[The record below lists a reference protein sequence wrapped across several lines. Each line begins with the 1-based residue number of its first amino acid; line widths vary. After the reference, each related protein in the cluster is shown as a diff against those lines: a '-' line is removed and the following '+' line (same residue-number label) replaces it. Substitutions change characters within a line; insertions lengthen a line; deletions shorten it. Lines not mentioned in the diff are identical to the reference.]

1 MYILNFFLTKKWPP
15 IKLWIN
21 YKFNHIIIELLSFES
36 LIYKNLFL
44 NHLNNIM
51 YLFKL
56 PNHLRIKSWRDN
68 ILGTADVTHIFHLIN
83 KNSTL
88 FKLYTYIYP
97 KPWKIK
103 NLRKTDVKSHSRE
116 NKGGKIKIPKLIFE
130 EALQRQLQ
138 PNWRII
144 EVRLVAFRIINLG
157 FRDLEITNPYDQ
169 IFLFQ
174 TNLFNSI

>member
-1 MYILNFFLTKKWPP
+1 
-15 IKLWIN
+15 
-21 YKFNHIIIELLSFES
+21 
-36 LIYKNLFL
+36 
-44 NHLNNIM
+44 M

-116 NKGGKIKIPKLIFE
+116 NKGGKKKNTKIDFWGSFAATAATKLKNYWGKIS
-130 EALQRQLQ
+130 
-138 PNWRII
+138 
-144 EVRLVAFRIINLG
+144 G
-157 FRDLEITNPYDQ
+157 F
-169 IFLFQ
+169 
-174 TNLFNSI
+174 